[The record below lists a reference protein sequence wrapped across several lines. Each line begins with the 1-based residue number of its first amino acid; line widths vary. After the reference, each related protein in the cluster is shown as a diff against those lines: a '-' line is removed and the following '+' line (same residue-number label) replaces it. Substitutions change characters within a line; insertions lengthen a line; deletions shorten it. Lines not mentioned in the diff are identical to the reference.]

1 MRVNRNYKKPH
12 SHRFYKIILS
22 ILFCGIIMLVQGQ
35 TNQEI
40 LKIVVKPGANDFQ
53 AIQNAMDN
61 NTSKN
66 LTIILDGNF
75 VVNQTLVSKKNNTTI
90 EFTKGSQITTTSNEN
105 GILLFI
111 HNNCVVQNGKFIGN
125 GKSATTYYTGFG
137 VQLADT
143 DNCKVINC
151 SFENISGL
159 SIFLS
164 YSKKGCKNSLIKG
177 NHISKPAMY
186 MKEIGDE
193 AGIMLGYSGDGY
205 FHENNLITLNEI
217 DGNNVLKIGA
227 GIIGHG
233 KNNTFSLNK
242 ISNCLNYGI
251 ISYESVYTDISLT
264 GSKILDNEIRNIGE
278 TGNRLTVKGMGI
290 YLMKSMNSLVKGNKV
305 YNTLRNS
312 DKSESLP
319 AGAISTSGSV
329 NTTVE
334 NNIIDGSY
342 MYGFVNDYSF
352 NSNFNS
358 NFVKNTRRS
367 GAYFV
372 NVNDVTVRDNHFE
385 NIGEVVFKGYFENT
399 GLQYIK
405 DQWKIKNYLNQS
417 TGSNIRIENNYIVS
431 DKDLLFFRGT
441 GKKEKQLENKIKNNT
456 FVNNII
462 KRSSGIS
469 VTDES
474 IAFREVDGNT
484 NVISNNKIEKN
495 NHK

>member
-1 MRVNRNYKKPH
+1 M
-12 SHRFYKIILS
+12 
-22 ILFCGIIMLVQGQ
+22 
-35 TNQEI
+35 
-40 LKIVVKPGANDFQ
+40 
-53 AIQNAMDN
+53 
-61 NTSKN
+61 
-66 LTIILDGNF
+66 
-75 VVNQTLVSKKNNTTI
+75 
-90 EFTKGSQITTTSNEN
+90 
-105 GILLFI
+105 
-111 HNNCVVQNGKFIGN
+111 
-125 GKSATTYYTGFG
+125 
-137 VQLADT
+137 
-143 DNCKVINC
+143 
-151 SFENISGL
+151 
-159 SIFLS
+159 
-164 YSKKGCKNSLIKG
+164 
-177 NHISKPAMY
+177 
-186 MKEIGDE
+186 
-193 AGIMLGYSGDGY
+193 
-205 FHENNLITLNEI
+205 
-217 DGNNVLKIGA
+217 
-227 GIIGHG
+227 
-233 KNNTFSLNK
+233 
-242 ISNCLNYGI
+242 NYGI
-251 ISYESVYTDISLT
+251 ISYESVYTDVSLT

-334 NNIIDGSY
+334 NNVIDGSY

-372 NVNDVTVRDNHFE
+372 NVNDVTVKNNHFE

-417 TGSNIRIENNYIVS
+417 TGKNIRIENNFIVS

-441 GKKEKQLENKIKNNT
+441 GNKEKQIENKIKNNT

-462 KRSSGIS
+462 KRSPGIP
-469 VTDES
+469 VTNES

-484 NVISNNKIEKN
+484 NVISNNKTEKN